1 MNTADEDEDD
11 GDDDEHD
18 DDDEDEHDDDDDAN
32 GIDDIELREEYT
44 QGPDFRAINATILKD
59 PSYEALEL
67 SESTVKAL
75 GGGKAGPQ
83 GK

>member
-1 MNTADEDEDD
+1 MFDEFCDWSCKKNLDL
-11 GDDDEHD
+11 
-18 DDDEDEHDDDDDAN
+18 DDDDDAN